1 MIKNVII
8 AASVAVALICVVLVC
23 RLIFRRMADKKLE
36 VYQNEL
42 LARHYEEVE
51 NMYRQVRGW
60 RHDYKN
66 HIQVMKNHLEAGEY
80 DLLSNY
86 LKTLNSDL
94 IEIDTVLKTG
104 NVMADA
110 IINSKLTLAK
120 NKGIKTS
127 ATAKLPEELT
137 VSQTD
142 FCVIVSNLMDNAI
155 EAVMKM
161 EDKSKRF
168 IRVYVGIFKGQLYI
182 SVSNSVGSEIKK
194 SAKTYYTTKGAGHGF
209 GLKRIDKI
217 AAKYGGYVNRQD
229 EGDVFAT
236 EVMLPA

>member
-1 MIKNVII
+1 MKTAIIIVSVII
-8 AASVAVALICVVLVC
+8 LFVLAVLVC
-23 RLIFRRMADKKLE
+23 RFIFRRLADKKLE

-42 LARHYEEVE
+42 LKRHYEEVE

-80 DLLSNY
+80 DLLRSY
-86 LKTLNSDL
+86 LKTLNDDL

-110 IINSKLTLAK
+110 ILNSKLTLAK
-120 NKGIKTS
+120 NKGINTS
-127 ATAKLPEELT
+127 ATAKLPETLS

-155 EAVMKM
+155 EAVLQIPD
-161 EDKSKRF
+161 EEKRF

-182 SVSNSVGSEIKK
+182 SVSNSVGTELRKIAK
-194 SAKTYYTTKGAGHGF
+194 SYYTTKGEGHGF

-236 EVMLPA
+236 EVMLPI

>member
-1 MIKNVII
+1 MKTAIIIVSVII
-8 AASVAVALICVVLVC
+8 LFVLVVLVC
-23 RLIFRRMADKKLE
+23 RFIFRRLADKKLE
-36 VYQNEL
+36 IYQNEL
-42 LARHYEEVE
+42 LERHYEEVE

-80 DLLSNY
+80 DLLRSY
-86 LKTLNSDL
+86 LKTLNDDL

-110 IINSKLTLAK
+110 ILNSKLTLAK
-120 NKGIKTS
+120 NKGINTS
-127 ATAKLPEELT
+127 ATAKLPETLS

-155 EAVMKM
+155 EAVLQIPD
-161 EDKSKRF
+161 EEKRF

-182 SVSNSVGSEIKK
+182 SVSNSVGTELRKIAK
-194 SAKTYYTTKGAGHGF
+194 SYYTTKGEGHGF

-236 EVMLPA
+236 EVMLPI

>member
-1 MIKNVII
+1 MKTAGIVISVII
-8 AASVAVALICVVLVC
+8 LLVLAVLLC
-23 RLIFRRMADKKLE
+23 RMIFRRLTDKKLE
-36 VYQNEL
+36 AYQNEL
-42 LARHYEEVE
+42 LERHYEEVE

-80 DLLSNY
+80 DLLSDY
-86 LKTLNSDL
+86 LKTLNADL
-94 IEIDTVLKTG
+94 MEIDTVLKTG

-110 IINSKLTLAK
+110 ILNSKLTLAK
-120 NKGIKTS
+120 NKGIETS
-127 ATAKLPEELT
+127 AAAKLPETLS

-155 EAVMKM
+155 EAVMQIA
-161 EDKSKRF
+161 EEEKRF

-182 SVSNSVGSEIKK
+182 SVSNSVSGKIKK
-194 SAKTYYTTKGAGHGF
+194 FAETYYTTKGEGHGF
-209 GLKRIDKI
+209 GLKRIDRI

-236 EVMLPA
+236 EVMLPI

>member
-1 MIKNVII
+1 MKTAGIII
-8 AASVAVALICVVLVC
+8 AVTVLFVFAVLIC
-23 RLIFRRMADKKLE
+23 RRAFRRLADKKLE
-36 VYQNEL
+36 TYQNEL
-42 LARHYEEVE
+42 LERHYEEVE

-66 HIQVMKNHLEAGEY
+66 HIQVMKNHLEAKEY
-80 DLLSNY
+80 GLLSDY
-86 LKTLNSDL
+86 LKTLNGDL

-110 IINSKLTLAK
+110 ILNSKLTLAK
-120 NKGIKTS
+120 SKGIETS
-127 ATAKLPEELT
+127 AAAKLPETLS

-155 EAVMKM
+155 EAVMQIA
-161 EDKSKRF
+161 EEEKRF

-182 SVSNSVGSEIKK
+182 SVSNSVGTEIKK
-194 SAKTYYTTKGAGHGF
+194 IAKTYYTTKGEGHGF

-236 EVMLPA
+236 EVMLPI

>member
-1 MIKNVII
+1 MIKWIII
-8 AASVAVALICVVLVC
+8 AVLAVVVLTAIVFIC
-23 RLIFRRMADKKLE
+23 RYALRKTADKKLE

-42 LARHYEEVE
+42 LKRHYEEVE

-66 HIQVMKNHLEAGEY
+66 HLQVMKNHLEAGRY
-80 DLLSNY
+80 DLLSDY
-86 LKTLNSDL
+86 LKTLNGDL

-127 ATAKLPEELT
+127 ATAKLPEKLS

-142 FCVIVSNLMDNAI
+142 FCVIVSNLMDNAV
-155 EAVMKM
+155 EAVMKIDN
-161 EDKSKRF
+161 EEKRF
-168 IRVYVGIFKGQLYI
+168 IRIYVGIFKGQLYI
-182 SVSNSVGSEIKK
+182 SVSNSVGTQIKK
-194 SAKTYYTTKGAGHGF
+194 SAKTYYTTKGEGHGF
-209 GLKRIDKI
+209 GLKRIDTI

-236 EVMLPA
+236 EVMLPV

>member
-1 MIKNVII
+1 MKTAIIIVSVII
-8 AASVAVALICVVLVC
+8 LFVLVVLVC
-23 RLIFRRMADKKLE
+23 RFIFRRLADKKLE
-36 VYQNEL
+36 IYQNEL
-42 LARHYEEVE
+42 LERHYEEVE

-80 DLLSNY
+80 DLLRSY
-86 LKTLNSDL
+86 LKTLNDDL

-110 IINSKLTLAK
+110 ILNSKLTLAK
-120 NKGIKTS
+120 NKGINTS
-127 ATAKLPEELT
+127 ATAKLPETLS

-155 EAVMKM
+155 EAVLQIPD
-161 EDKSKRF
+161 EEKRF
-168 IRVYVGIFKGQLYI
+168 VRVYVGIFKGQLYI
-182 SVSNSVGSEIKK
+182 SVSNSVGTELRKIAK
-194 SAKTYYTTKGAGHGF
+194 SYYTTKGEGHGF

-236 EVMLPA
+236 EVMLPI

>member
-1 MIKNVII
+1 MKTAVII
-8 AASVAVALICVVLVC
+8 IAVIVFSVLTVFVC
-23 RLIFRRMADKKLE
+23 RMVFRRLTDKKLE
-36 VYQNEL
+36 AYQNEL
-42 LARHYEEVE
+42 LERHYEEVE

-80 DLLSNY
+80 DLLSDY
-86 LKTLNSDL
+86 LKTLNADL
-94 IEIDTVLKTG
+94 IEIDAILKTG

-110 IINSKLTLAK
+110 ILNSKLTLAK
-120 NKGIKTS
+120 NKGIETS
-127 ATAKLPEELT
+127 ATAKLPAGLT

-142 FCVIVSNLMDNAI
+142 FCVIISNLMDNAI
-155 EAVMKM
+155 ESVMQI
-161 EDKSKRF
+161 DDANKRF

-182 SVSNSVGSEIKK
+182 SVSNSVGGKLKK
-194 SAKTYYTTKGAGHGF
+194 SSETYYTTKGEGHGF
-209 GLKRIDKI
+209 GLKRIDRI

-236 EVMLPA
+236 EVLLPI

>member
-1 MIKNVII
+1 MIKIAIIIVSVI
-8 AASVAVALICVVLVC
+8 AVLICIVLVC
-23 RLIFRRMADKKLE
+23 RFIFRKVADKKLE
-36 VYQNEL
+36 IYQNEL
-42 LARHYEEVE
+42 LQRHYEEVE

-66 HIQVMKNHLEAGEY
+66 HIQVMKNHLEAGKY
-80 DLLSNY
+80 DLLADY
-86 LKTLNSDL
+86 LKTLNGDL

-127 ATAKLPEELT
+127 ATAKLPEKLT

-142 FCVIVSNLMDNAI
+142 FCVIISNLMDNAI
-155 EAVMKM
+155 EAVMKI
-161 EDKSKRF
+161 EDESNRF

-182 SVSNSVGSEIKK
+182 SVSNSVGTQIKK
-194 SAKTYYTTKGAGHGF
+194 IAKTYYTTKGNGHGF

-236 EVMLPA
+236 EVMLPV

>member
-1 MIKNVII
+1 MKTAIIIVSVII
-8 AASVAVALICVVLVC
+8 LFVLVVLVC
-23 RLIFRRMADKKLE
+23 RFIFRRLADKKLE

-42 LARHYEEVE
+42 LKRHYEEVE

-80 DLLSNY
+80 DLLRSY
-86 LKTLNSDL
+86 LKTLNDDL

-110 IINSKLTLAK
+110 ILNSKLTLAK
-120 NKGIKTS
+120 NKGINTS
-127 ATAKLPEELT
+127 ATAKLPETLS

-155 EAVMKM
+155 EAVLQIPD
-161 EDKSKRF
+161 EEKRF
-168 IRVYVGIFKGQLYI
+168 VRVYVGIFKGQLYI
-182 SVSNSVGSEIKK
+182 SVSNSVGTELRKIAK
-194 SAKTYYTTKGAGHGF
+194 SYYTTKGEGHGF

-236 EVMLPA
+236 EVMLPI

>member
-1 MIKNVII
+1 MKTAVILVSI
-8 AASVAVALICVVLVC
+8 LITLTAVVLVC
-23 RLIFRRMADKKLE
+23 RFIFRRLADKKLE
-36 VYQNEL
+36 AYQNEL
-42 LARHYEEVE
+42 LERHYEEVE

-86 LKTLNSDL
+86 LKTLNTEL
-94 IEIDTVLKTG
+94 IEIDAILKTG

-110 IINSKLTLAK
+110 ILNSKLTLAK
-120 NKGIKTS
+120 NKGIETS
-127 ATAKLPEELT
+127 ATAKLPAELT
-137 VSQTD
+137 ISQTD
-142 FCVIVSNLMDNAI
+142 FCVIISNLMDNAI
-155 EAVMKM
+155 ESVMQIDDAK
-161 EDKSKRF
+161 KRF

-182 SVSNSVGSEIKK
+182 SVSNSVGGKLKK
-194 SAKTYYTTKGAGHGF
+194 SAETYYTTKGEGHGF
-209 GLKRIDKI
+209 GLKRIDRI

-236 EVMLPA
+236 EVMLPV